1 MFPVEKERICLSP
14 GVIWM
19 EEFSFQE
26 TRNRSICS
34 GESGILHQGMR
45 LRESFL
51 EKCSADSY
59 VIYDIDGVPQEVSS
73 NFRKTFGWS
82 LDELKDQGNPYV
94 RDFEKERSLFS
105 ILSARDGDPKWLVTR
120 RFTKAAELLDI
131 AVFVS
136 RILDSEG
143 QCVAFLVINRN
154 LTRLSDWKIIRN
166 CPGEDLIA
174 EWNFQQEFLP
184 PHHVRA
190 ENRIP
195 LDKYSVGLAIVDL
208 MGTCI
213 RMNREFAHLLN
224 LTGNDTLDSELM
236 RIVFGNIRL
245 WEKISTPNRV
255 EDCEIT
261 HRKPDD
267 TSVPLRMRTSIIR
280 RDGAPNSIIALA
292 VSDASPCENT
302 VSCIQRDTGLPDSGT
317 TSITQPKN
325 QMHNAEVSR
334 KNEGQSRQHS
344 MKAHDAVKKV
354 LQLHQDYKNDVQER
368 IQQNLRLAVLPIIE
382 ELKKF
387 ETSESH
393 KHLIDILDFNLRHI
407 MSSFGAKVLSFES
420 KLTKR
425 EMQICHMIRA
435 GKNSR
440 EIAAGLNLTYETV
453 IVHRKNIRKKL
464 GLKHEKSSLMGYLRK
479 WA

>member
-1 MFPVEKERICLSP
+1 
-14 GVIWM
+14 M
-19 EEFSFQE
+19 EEVSFQD
-26 TRNRSICS
+26 TRKRSIYS

-45 LRESFL
+45 LREGFL

-59 VIYDIDGVPQEVSS
+59 VIYDVNGVPREVST

-82 LDELKDQGNPYV
+82 VDELKDQGNPYAQ
-94 RDFEKERSLFS
+94 DFEKERSLFG
-105 ILSARDGDPKWLVTR
+105 ILSARDGDPKWLGTR

-143 QCVAFLVINRN
+143 QCVALLVINRN
-154 LTRLSDWKIIRN
+154 LTQLSEWKIIRN
-166 CPGEDLIA
+166 CPGEELIT
-174 EWNFQQEFLP
+174 EWGFQQELLR
-184 PHHVRA
+184 PHQIHA
-190 ENRIP
+190 EYRIP
-195 LDKYSVGLAIVDL
+195 FDKHSVGLAIVDL

-213 RMNREFAHLLN
+213 RMNRQFAHMLD
-224 LTGNDTLDSELM
+224 LTGNDALDSELLS
-236 RIVFGNIRL
+236 IVFCNTRL
-245 WEKISTPNRV
+245 WEKTLTSDRV
-255 EDCEIT
+255 EDCEII
-261 HRKPDD
+261 HRKPDN
-267 TSVPLRMRTSIIR
+267 TQIPLRIRTSLIER
-280 RDGAPNSIIALA
+280 HGAPNSIIALA
-292 VSDASPCENT
+292 VSDATPCEDT
-302 VSCIQRDTGLPDSGT
+302 VASIQRDTGLSAPGT
-317 TSITQPKN
+317 AFMNKPKN
-325 QMHNAEVSR
+325 QIHDAQASKKIEQ
-334 KNEGQSRQHS
+334 QSMQHS
-344 MKAHDAVKKV
+344 MKTNDAVKKV

-382 ELKKF
+382 ELKKI
-387 ETSESH
+387 ETSASH

-464 GLKHEKSSLMGYLRK
+464 GLKNEKSSLMGYLRK